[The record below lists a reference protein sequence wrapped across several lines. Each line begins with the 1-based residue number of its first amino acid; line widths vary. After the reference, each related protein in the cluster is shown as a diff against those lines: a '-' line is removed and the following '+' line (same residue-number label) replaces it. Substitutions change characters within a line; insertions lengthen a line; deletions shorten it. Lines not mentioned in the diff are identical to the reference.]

1 MAKPPVSKARLAR
14 AYVVKA
20 AESRPSLVTGR
31 SGGKSSVPSV
41 KDKSLV
47 RALRDHRRG

>member
-20 AESRPSLVTGR
+20 AESSPSLVTGR
-31 SGGKSSVPSV
+31 SGGKSSVPSS
-41 KDKSLV
+41 KDRTLV
-47 RALRDHRRG
+47 RALRDHRRA